1 MERLIVVGDVHGCSS
16 ELDALLDQVAVS
28 SGDQLVLVGDLV
40 AKGPNSRL
48 VLKRVRELGA
58 AVALGNHEERL
69 LDARAA
75 KLAGRPLPKL
85 DSTHVRL
92 LDELTDED
100 WAMLE
105 QMPRWLE
112 LDERW
117 RVVHAGIMPGIPM
130 AEQDPYHLTHLRSIS
145 ESGEPSHKWGPP
157 WGARYTGPPHIV
169 FGHNARKDPQ
179 IHPHATGL
187 DTGCVYGGA
196 LTALVVPRGSDAP
209 DPRDRRDA
217 LVSLPAR
224 RAYSDYG
231 GPLQNR

>member
-1 MERLIVVGDVHGCSS
+1 MQRLIVVGDVHGCSS
-16 ELDALLDQVAVS
+16 ELDELLDHVAVT

-48 VLKRVRELGA
+48 VLKRARELGA

-75 KLAGRPLPKL
+75 KRTGRPLPKL
-85 DSTHVRL
+85 DPTHVRL

-105 QMPRWLE
+105 QMPRWLDI
-112 LDERW
+112 DERW

-209 DPRDRRDA
+209 EPRDRADA
-217 LVSLPAR
+217 LVSQPAR